1 MSVVAGSDLREQ
13 RNLDDRWN
21 TILVTGRHRR
31 HLRRRPLHRRHRQ
44 PRHPQARVRGR
55 EPHRLRGTRGTSG
68 NGGDGGLANA
78 AAASL
83 ASPVGVWL
91 DGTKLYIASS
101 TAGLTKIR
109 RVSSLSGGNISTVMG
124 TNANGNAGD
133 HGPAT
138 SATLTTPFDAVVGGV
153 SPFNLYVSSGG
164 YIRKVIGPV
173 P

>member
-1 MSVVAGSDLREQ
+1 MVCA
-13 RNLDDRWN
+13 
-21 TILVTGRHRR
+21 T
-31 HLRRRPLHRRHRQ
+31 
-44 PRHPQARVRGR
+44 
-55 EPHRLRGTRGTSG
+55 
-68 NGGDGGLANA
+68 A

-101 TAGLTKIR
+101 TAGHAKIR

-124 TNANGNAGD
+124 TSSNGNAGD

-138 SATLTTPFDAVVGGV
+138 AATLTTPFDAVVGA
-153 SPFNLYVSSGG
+153 SPFSLYVSSGG
-164 YIRKVIGPV
+164 YIRKIIGAV